1 MNTKD
6 TISAYQFIHIWCS
19 NVHVSSEWNIKY
31 VLFFQL
37 QIWISNGGIADI
49 FTVFAKTEVV
59 DKDGEF
65 KDKITAFIVE
75 RAFGGITN
83 GKAEDK
89 LGIRG
94 SNSKNYI
101 DIIVEFASANC
112 LLNLKSN
119 SNAFVNNFF

>member
-1 MNTKD
+1 M
-6 TISAYQFIHIWCS
+6 
-19 NVHVSSEWNIKY
+19 
-31 VLFFQL
+31 FFQL

-59 DKDGEF
+59 DEDGAF

-94 SNSKNYI
+94 SNSKSYI
-101 DIIVEFASANC
+101 HIIVEFTSANC
-112 LLNLKSN
+112 LLNLERN
-119 SNAFVNNFF
+119 SSVFVSNFF